1 MLFLP
6 SLLPL
11 YCWSVFIHH
20 WENVWNQQKTS
31 TYRPINIWPWTFFLP
46 ITRDRLLM
54 SLSKANYST
63 HIVDAC
69 LLSCTRVLF
78 QKAFSLIYGSTAFIC
93 AVNNLITLK
102 KKKKSILTHFKCLQ
116 VCLFSIICGKIPI
129 NSFNTLNPIPL
140 VHTFPI
146 NTWPPKF
153 PGMFPLTCNEY
164 CHAKPNVYFWL

>member
-102 KKKKSILTHFKCLQ
+102 KKKKIYLDPLQMSTSMFIFYHLWKNSYKQFQHFKSYSTCSY
-116 VCLFSIICGKIPI
+116 FSYQYLAP
-129 NSFNTLNPIPL
+129 
-140 VHTFPI
+140 
-146 NTWPPKF
+146 
-153 PGMFPLTCNEY
+153 
-164 CHAKPNVYFWL
+164 